1 MNKAIYLLLWY
12 FSFYDFEKNINK
24 APIEGNKIKDERI
37 GKFINIRLV
46 MLAIKKILKASQMR
60 IDIYTHFEI

>member
-12 FSFYDFEKNINK
+12 FSFDDFEKNINK

-46 MLAIKKILKASQMR
+46 MLAIKKILKALQMR